1 MASFFLVLQH
11 GQVSFAWKYKN
22 KIRWLERFRAK
33 FRISCQPRT
42 KETSVANCNTCRHS
56 NKPVRCHVKHN
67 VGWLA
72 LSAGKMLGSKWQL
85 FLVLI
90 LIGWDKEARG
100 LSANHKASK
109 IRLLLSKLIW
119 KSLQKLK
126 THLREKCSRENGNCL
141 FYDQSFWLVWRK
153 MREVYQRT
161 IKRAKIRLLLR
172 NSSENRCKNWKH
184 IYGKNAREK
193 MEIVFFRINFKW
205 FRERGASSFQRITK
219 RAK

>member
-42 KETSVANCNTCRHS
+42 MVTSVANCSTCRHS
-56 NKPVRCHVKHN
+56 NKPVRCHLKHN
-67 VGWLA
+67 VGWPA
-72 LSAGKMLGSKWQL
+72 LSAGKMLGSKRQL

-100 LSANHKASK
+100 PSANHKASK
-109 IRLLLSKLIW
+109 TRLLLSKLIW

-126 THLREKCSRENGNCL
+126 THLWEKCSGEKGN
-141 FYDQSFWLVWRK
+141 DFWRSIILIGLEKEARGLSASHK
-153 MREVYQRT
+153 ES
-161 IKRAKIRLLLR
+161 KIRLLL
-172 NSSENRCKNWKH
+172 SKLSWKSLQ
-184 IYGKNAREK
+184 KLKTNLREKFSEK
-193 MEIVFFRINFKW
+193 MEIVFFTINYHW
-205 FRERGASSFQRITK
+205 FRERGASSFKRITK
-219 RAK
+219 QAK